1 MFLLYRHCVY
11 RATLVW
17 YDPPAVGG
25 STNKALMHDLD
36 LIVTSPSG
44 NRY

>member
-1 MFLLYRHCVY
+1 MLYWRYVY

-44 NRY
+44 NK